1 MPINLTVI
9 LGAGASL
16 DVVNPASNQVKD
28 LKYRPPITANLFDTH
43 RDWEDQYAD
52 FPAVVS
58 VIQELRDSM
67 SGKHTSVDVENFLKW
82 LKDSPN
88 PNRNAQFREFPLYLQ
103 RYFTAVS
110 NQYCRMPSNYMTLIN
125 KIFDLPL
132 AKVVFVTTN
141 YDLLFDK
148 ALYHN
153 PATNFSISDA
163 NMNKY
168 ISEEKWAYIKLHGSI
183 DWGRPIKEE
192 KIKNKGNA
200 LKTLIDNVSRLGKDL
215 ENSLEPEIVRDMTF
229 DQQNREL
236 IYPAISVPVGQSKLN
251 CLDAHVLVFKNHL
264 NNCQHFLII
273 GFSGYDQDILDLL
286 DQKTGGFG
294 KVLFVSGTETSANEA
309 REKFMVHN
317 TLGQKMQMHAE
328 IYKGNGFDEF
338 IRSSKGL
345 TNYLNS
351 FLVY

>member
-16 DVVNPASNQVKD
+16 DVVNPISNQVKYPE
-28 LKYRPPITANLFDTH
+28 YRPPITANLFNTH

-67 SGKHTSVDVENFLKW
+67 PGRHTSVDVEKFLKW

-88 PNRNAQFREFPLYLQ
+88 PNRNSQFREFPLYLQ

-110 NQYCRMPSNYMTLIN
+110 DQYCRMPSNYMTLIN

-132 AKVVFVTTN
+132 AKAVFVTTN

-153 PATNFSISDA
+153 PATNFSISSADMA
-163 NMNKY
+163 KY

-183 DWGRPIKEE
+183 DWGRRIKEE
-192 KIKNKGNA
+192 KIKNRGNQ
-200 LKTLIDNVSRLGKDL
+200 LETLIDNVSQLGKDL
-215 ENSLEPEIVRDMTF
+215 ENSLEPEIIRDMTF
-229 DQQNREL
+229 NQRNREL

-251 CLDAHVLVFKNHL
+251 CLDSHVSVLKEHL

-294 KVLFVSGTETSANEA
+294 KVLFVSGTESSADEV
-309 REKFMVHN
+309 RRKFMTYK
-317 TLGQKMQMHAE
+317 TLGQKMQTHCE
-328 IYKGNGFDEF
+328 IYRGNGFDEF

-345 TNYLNS
+345 TNYLGS
-351 FLVY
+351 FLIY